1 MFEQKKGEQKIGRND
16 QMIYLNSYGEDKQ
29 KIHLAATTIALL
41 EASITA
47 KPFNPTQVEAG

>member
-1 MFEQKKGEQKIGRND
+1 VFEQKKGEQKIGRND